1 MSLLEKLTVRTK
13 LLLQLAVSFVLLTL
27 LGGTVFHL
35 GGTQSE
41 TQARIA
47 LELERGQALS
57 DWSAAVTNLNGPGN
71 DVLQSWDYAAES
83 ANLQAFR
90 VEHERAEARVSE
102 AFSGDAAALASQL
115 EAKKQAMKMTGHA
128 LAVFEAAKQKELA
141 EKARDSEAATRATA
155 QAGNEMANMDN
166 AFAEAVQVIRDL
178 ELRQRTRISAALADE
193 REATHRMARLTL
205 PTAAI
210 GLLLVVALSLAV
222 ARSITRP
229 LERVA
234 SSLNAMARGEGD
246 LTKRIGS
253 LGQDEIGALSRDFD
267 SFVETLGTMID
278 EVRAHANQ
286 VVVVSGQVSQSAQ
299 SLSDGTSQ
307 QAASMQ
313 ETSASLEELSAS
325 IHETSTN
332 AKKMGGMAKG
342 GAVEAQ
348 KCLVASEET
357 LKMMRLIADK
367 ISIVQDIAYQTNLL
381 ALNAAIEAARAGDH
395 GRGFAVV
402 AGEVR
407 RLAER
412 SQLAAKEIAEVART
426 SVKVAETSGAEL
438 AALAP
443 AIRETAALVQEVSAA
458 STEQSAGVTQMT
470 RAIVL
475 VDEVTQ
481 RNATASEELTATAM
495 EMRSQAEALSRLV
508 EAFRTAGG
516 NEAPKHPRVGNS
528 PSPNPPRPRK
538 RASSSAVRDKS
549 LDDGFEPF

>member
-1 MSLLEKLTVRTK
+1 
-13 LLLQLAVSFVLLTL
+13 
-27 LGGTVFHL
+27 
-35 GGTQSE
+35 
-41 TQARIA
+41 
-47 LELERGQALS
+47 
-57 DWSAAVTNLNGPGN
+57 
-71 DVLQSWDYAAES
+71 VLQSWDYATES
-83 ANLQAFR
+83 ANLQSF
-90 VEHERAEARVSE
+90 RAEYDRAEVRVSE
-102 AFSGDAAALASQL
+102 AFAGDAGSLAGQL
-115 EAKKQAMKMTGHA
+115 EAKEQTKRMTGYA

-141 EKARDSEAATRATA
+141 EKARDSDATSRATT

-166 AFAEAVQVIRDL
+166 AYAEAIKVIRDL
-178 ELRQRTRISAALADE
+178 ELRQRTQISGALAAE
-193 REATHRMARLTL
+193 RESTQRMVRVTL
-205 PTAAI
+205 PTAAV

-229 LERVA
+229 LQRVA
-234 SSLNAMARGEGD
+234 GALGAMARGEGD
-246 LTKRIGS
+246 LTKRIGA

-299 SLSDGTSQ
+299 LLSDGTSQ

-332 AKKMGGMAKG
+332 AKKMGTMAKG
-342 GAVEAQ
+342 GAAEAQ

-426 SVKVAETSGAEL
+426 SVQVAESSGAEL

-443 AIRETAALVQEVSAA
+443 AIRETAALVQEVSVA

-495 EMRSQAEALSRLV
+495 EMRSQAEALSQLV
-508 EAFRTAGG
+508 EKFRTADG
-516 NEAPKHPRVGNS
+516 NAAQRQPPGTRQ
-528 PSPNPPRPRK
+528 PSPPPAQPRK
-538 RASSSAVRDKS
+538 RTARSTLREKPG
-549 LDDGFEPF
+549 LDDGYEPF